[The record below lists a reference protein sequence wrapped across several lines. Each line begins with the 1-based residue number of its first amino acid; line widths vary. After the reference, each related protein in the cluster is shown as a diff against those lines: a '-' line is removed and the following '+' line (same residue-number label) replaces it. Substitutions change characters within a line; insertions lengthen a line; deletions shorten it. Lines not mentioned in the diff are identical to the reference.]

1 MTDKRQLIKESK
13 PIPKEQW
20 RRDNWTTLSEK
31 EQRAFLI
38 SREHAELI
46 KHRGYWSFSLI
57 WIVIAINIV
66 SLMVVILIGFGKMHF
81 NGDLAV
87 PSIIAANF
95 VQTWALTKIAMKFYF
110 KDDAKN

>member
-1 MTDKRQLIKESK
+1 MADKRQLIKESQ
-13 PIPKEQW
+13 PIPREQW
-20 RRDNWTTLSEK
+20 RLDNWTTLSDK

-57 WIVIAINIV
+57 GIVIAINIV
-66 SLMVVILIGFGKMHF
+66 SLAVVILIGLGRMQF

-87 PSIIAANF
+87 PSIITANF

-110 KDDAKN
+110 SDDKKS